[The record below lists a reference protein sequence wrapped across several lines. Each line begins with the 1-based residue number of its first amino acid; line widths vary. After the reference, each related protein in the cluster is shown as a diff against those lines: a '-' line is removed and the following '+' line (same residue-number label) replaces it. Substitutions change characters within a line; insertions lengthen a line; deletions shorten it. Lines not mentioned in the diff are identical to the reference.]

1 MHIFYRNYGNFF
13 LEIKIEHEYE
23 NFTSNEFWEIFRVY
37 FSLEK
42 LLRKGHP
49 LLHGKALKGRKTE
62 RTQLM
67 EC

>member
-1 MHIFYRNYGNFF
+1 MKTWSNKFY
-13 LEIKIEHEYE
+13 KI
-23 NFTSNEFWEIFRVY
+23 SRCVY

-49 LLHGKALKGRKTE
+49 LLHGKALNGRKTE
-62 RTQLM
+62 RTQLT

>member
-1 MHIFYRNYGNFF
+1 MKTSRKKFQ
-13 LEIKIEHEYE
+13 KI
-23 NFTSNEFWEIFRVY
+23 SRVY

-49 LLHGKALKGRKTE
+49 LLHGKALNGRTE

>member
-1 MHIFYRNYGNFF
+1 M
-13 LEIKIEHEYE
+13 K
-23 NFTSNEFWEIFRVY
+23 TSRNEFWEIFRVY